1 MRIDSVSLDIIELIS
16 ATVKSTD
23 KVSVGISKTKIISW
37 LPSVL

>member
-23 KVSVGISKTKIISW
+23 KVSIGISKNKIISW
-37 LPSVL
+37 LHSIL